1 MTLKEINVLRKL
13 KSLLSLKINSF
24 EIKAYGSRARGDAED
39 EYSDLDVFIALDK
52 LTPEIENYI
61 YHCAWIAGFDDDII
75 ISVFI
80 ADKEGIFEMKH
91 DNSAFLRNIEKDGVF
106 I

>member
-39 EYSDLDVFIALDK
+39 EYSDLKDIKLSKAAYATKDTLFSALAGGDRIAYLF
-52 LTPEIENYI
+52 
-61 YHCAWIAGFDDDII
+61 YH
-75 ISVFI
+75 
-80 ADKEGIFEMKH
+80 
-91 DNSAFLRNIEKDGVF
+91 N
-106 I
+106 